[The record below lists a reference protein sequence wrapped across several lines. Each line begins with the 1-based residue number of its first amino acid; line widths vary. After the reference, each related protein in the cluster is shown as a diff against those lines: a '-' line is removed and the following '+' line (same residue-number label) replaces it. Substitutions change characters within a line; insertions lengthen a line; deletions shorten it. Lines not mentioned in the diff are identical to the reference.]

1 MARASRLAAAALAG
15 ALAPASAEGCSLA
28 LVLALDVS
36 ASVDA
41 REYRLQTGGLA
52 AALRTPLIAEAL
64 MGRGGAGPVAIA
76 AFEWSG
82 PSAQAPVLDWLVID
96 SPARLAQAADT
107 IAAHARQVPPGSTA
121 IGAAIAHA
129 GRLLARNP
137 GCVAQAI
144 DISSD
149 GMNNEGPAPRTA
161 AALLPRVTINALVI
175 GGDLILDHAPYV
187 PGDGVLSGWFAENVI
202 QGPGAF
208 VEVADGYEDY
218 EAAMRRKLIRELG
231 LLVMG
236 SAPWR

>member
-1 MARASRLAAAALAG
+1 MAHASRLALAALAAG
-15 ALAPASAEGCSLA
+15 LSPAAAQGCSLA

-36 ASVDA
+36 ASVDT

-52 AALRTPLIAEAL
+52 AALQTPLIADAL
-64 MGRGGAGPVAIA
+64 MGGGGAGPVALA

-82 PSAQAPVLDWLVID
+82 PLAQAPVLDWLVID
-96 SPARLAQAADT
+96 SPARLTEAAAT
-107 IAAHARQVPPGSTA
+107 IAAHTRQVPPGSTA

-129 GRLLARNP
+129 GRLLGRAP
-137 GCVAQAI
+137 ACATQAI

-149 GMNNEGPAPRTA
+149 GMNNEGPAPRA
-161 AALLPRVTINALVI
+161 AAARLPQVTINALVI

-187 PGDGVLSGWFAENVI
+187 PGDGVLSGWFRANVI

-231 LLVMG
+231 LLVIG
-236 SAPWR
+236 SAP